1 MTCLDSLERHIP
13 QDRLNVVVVDNAS
26 QDAALGQLRDRVSA
40 MPGWRFIGL
49 HRNIGFGAACNRGAE
64 QSTAEWLCFLNPDT
78 VAGNDF
84 LQCLWKAA
92 ESSGADLL
100 GPAYGPPR
108 WLEWNC
114 GRFPGPIL
122 EGLSIAMLGRPLEAF
137 WMGLRRRLGGKQP
150 LSVDWVLGACM
161 LLQRERFEFLG
172 GFDESFF
179 LYYEE
184 MDLCRRLVD
193 SGGKTVFVSG
203 CRIHHTGSV
212 SGRRDYRAFTRR
224 FYEGKLHFLYKHAPG
239 FRGRVTRRIV
249 WLQLQFQRLLWHLP
263 VVSKHPRAEGKRA
276 GVADVLAMI
285 HHGFPWEHH

>member
-1 MTCLDSLERHIP
+1 ML
-13 QDRLNVVVVDNAS
+13 
-26 QDAALGQLRDRVSA
+26 
-40 MPGWRFIGL
+40 
-49 HRNIGFGAACNRGAE
+49 
-64 QSTAEWLCFLNPDT
+64 STR
-78 VAGNDF
+78 
-84 LQCLWKAA
+84 
-92 ESSGADLL
+92 SG
-100 GPAYGPPR
+100 
-108 WLEWNC
+108 
-114 GRFPGPIL
+114 
-122 EGLSIAMLGRPLEAF
+122 
-137 WMGLRRRLGGKQP
+137 GLRRRLGGKQP

-193 SGGKTVFVSG
+193 SGGKTVFVSS

-249 WLQLQFQRLLWHLP
+249 WLQLQFQRLLWRLP